1 LKAVAKGDGNLETI
15 RRRQAKSGRV
25 DYGDPVILCDSS
37 KRRVMVVPFWAVVEE
52 KSLSLREAEA
62 RKLQNALR
70 AHLAVA
76 ESGEAGNFLLIRVAE
91 GTAQLGAHDPA
102 QVAAALMKVLV
113 HRRIQRIHKS
123 R

>member
-1 LKAVAKGDGNLETI
+1 
-15 RRRQAKSGRV
+15 
-25 DYGDPVILCDSS
+25 
-37 KRRVMVVPFWAVVEE
+37 MVVPFWAVVEE